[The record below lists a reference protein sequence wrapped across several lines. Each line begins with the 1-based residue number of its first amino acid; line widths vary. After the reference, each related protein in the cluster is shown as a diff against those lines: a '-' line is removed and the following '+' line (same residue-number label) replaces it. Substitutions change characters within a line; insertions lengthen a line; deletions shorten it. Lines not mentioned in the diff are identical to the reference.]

1 MISRRFLMWSVCRNI
16 YHKLEFSPVYKW
28 GSEVEILR
36 LGAISE
42 TNRWAACISVLAIA
56 FSDYAIINWGTARRH
71 HLDCFSSQILSR
83 ITTWH
88 KTPLDV
94 LLARPHHPDQ
104 SIYTML
110 VPIFAKKMYFF
121 NGRREI
127 KKKGSFFMHEIAK
140 FWRRSNEKYDVQR
153 KMSSVWN
160 SYSHF
165 HKKGFFISHND
176 KEKHCAEKG
185 KGVGGGGGAARSTLL
200 QLHLHYRLNI
210 WLQWSGQRQPQD
222 KTRNI

>member
-71 HLDCFSSQILSR
+71 HLDCFTSQILSR

-110 VPIFAKKMYFF
+110 VPIFAKKKCIFSMGGAKSRKRGHFSCMKSRNFEGEVMRNTTY
-121 NGRREI
+121 REKCLQFETVI
-127 KKKGSFFMHEIAK
+127 LTFTRKGSL
-140 FWRRSNEKYDVQR
+140 
-153 KMSSVWN
+153 
-160 SYSHF
+160 SHITT
-165 HKKGFFISHND
+165 KKSIVL
-176 KEKHCAEKG
+176 KREKG
-185 KGVGGGGGAARSTLL
+185 LGGGGS
-200 QLHLHYRLNI
+200 
-210 WLQWSGQRQPQD
+210 
-222 KTRNI
+222 